1 METVQP
7 VLIQSCDTLV
17 NGDGCLTQD
26 VIFLIDDL
34 VKHVKEELRSRLTVR
49 QLIITYVST
58 TQLPRHLNKSE
69 PGYIRDTH

>member
-26 VIFLIDDL
+26 GTHAMHCIRNGIPMDVIFVELKDCSNYTTGHLVYDMLPVVILIQ
-34 VKHVKEELRSRLTVR
+34 SR
-49 QLIITYVST
+49 
-58 TQLPRHLNKSE
+58 H
-69 PGYIRDTH
+69 

>member
-34 VKHVKEELRSRLTVR
+34 VKHVKEELD
-49 QLIITYVST
+49 
-58 TQLPRHLNKSE
+58 H
-69 PGYIRDTH
+69 D